1 MILKK
6 PQQGQ
11 ALKLKPNGGQVHK
24 EKWREEREYKEA
36 DLAHL
41 FLNPMF

>member
-1 MILKK
+1 LKK

-11 ALKLKPNGGQVHK
+11 TLKLKPNGGQVHE

-36 DLAHL
+36 ELGLL
-41 FLNPMF
+41 FHNLMF